1 MPNESVKSKVLIVE
15 DDVFMIDLMMQEF
28 SSVPE
33 FAVSVAR
40 TGSEGVKKFE
50 EVKPDI
56 TLLDLMLPDKK
67 GFEALR
73 AIRRTPAGAH
83 AKVIIFS
90 NSAEA
95 SDVAEAKRLGAID
108 YMIKANFSLDEI
120 VGRTK
125 KALAE

>member
-1 MPNESVKSKVLIVE
+1 MAKESIKSKVLIVE

-28 SSVPE
+28 SAVPE

-40 TGSEGVKKFE
+40 TGSEGIKKFAG
-50 EVKPDI
+50 VKPDI

-90 NSAEA
+90 NSAET
-95 SDVAEAKRLGAID
+95 SDVAEAKRLGAVD
-108 YMIKANFSLDEI
+108 YMIKANFSLSEI
-120 VGRTK
+120 VERTK